1 VDQSADLPTRRALF
15 FPVVIATVLL
25 SIIGM
30 SAGLVLSSRHTT
42 GSDAAPPVAPADTT
56 SPSAAPACRSETQ
69 EMGRQTGATGTLR
82 IELVLRTVSST
93 VWICSDEAGRL
104 YYHANRGGADARWV
118 ENKTALFLTGVRRDG
133 DGYAVTAPDGTR
145 FSINARRLYIVHKD
159 GRPETQ
165 RAVD

>member
-1 VDQSADLPTRRALF
+1 VDLAPPRRQLF

-30 SAGLVLSSRHTT
+30 SAGLVLSSRHVARTNA
-42 GSDAAPPVAPADTT
+42 AAPSDSPHATT
-56 SPSAAPACRSETQ
+56 SATPACRSETQ
-69 EMGRQTGATGTLR
+69 EMGRRSGATGTLR
-82 IELVLRTVSST
+82 IELMLRTASST

-118 ENKTALFLTGVRRDG
+118 ENVTALFLTGVRRDG
-133 DGYAVTAPDGTR
+133 DGYAVTAHDGTR
-145 FSINARRLYIVHKD
+145 FSVNARRLYIVHTD

-165 RAVD
+165 QAVG